1 MLVWG
6 WLSGPASFQL
16 MPPSSSTLGSL
27 STRLSPRPAP
37 APLFLSRSAG
47 LPPSQSERVTHAQ
60 CRLAVLAG
68 HPWPASVWRPWHLW
82 FSEQS
87 WRPRGTL
94 GPGVLWRFRWQLWNQ
109 PSGRPLGPWR
119 QWKAIQPGD
128 QCSGKGTTPSLPPA
142 TSLPPLESMCS
153 FESFLIPHSVSPSLQ
168 GAVAQPGYGSVQGSN
183 NANEEVRGRVWG
195 RRGVRCVGQDMGR
208 QRGKKD
214 GRGGDLRLEAVWT
227 EKSWAWGQAGNVSRA
242 WGRHAGKE
250 SQAWGSMRACL
261 WALTQVSKLTCPF
274 PPQCTNP
281 PPSGSGGSSSNSGVR
296 GQGVLRHPVWLGENG
311 ETLPPSDRA
320 GNTPEPGVGGWEWWW
335 AGGGVCVGEILVF
348 LAFWPHSGFPC
359 PSGKQR

>member
-6 WLSGPASFQL
+6 WLSGPVSFQL
-16 MPPSSSTLGSL
+16 MPSSSSIPGSL
-27 STRLSPRPAP
+27 SPRLSPRPAR

-60 CRLAVLAG
+60 CCLAVLAG

-94 GPGVLWRFRWQLWNQ
+94 GPSVLWRFRWQLWNQ

-183 NANEEVRGRVWG
+183 NANAEVRGRVWG
-195 RRGVRCVGQDMGR
+195 RRGVRCVGQDVGR

-227 EKSWAWGQAGNVSRA
+227 EKSWKCEPG
-242 WGRHAGKE
+242 
-250 SQAWGSMRACL
+250 
-261 WALTQVSKLTCPF
+261 
-274 PPQCTNP
+274 
-281 PPSGSGGSSSNSGVR
+281 
-296 GQGVLRHPVWLGENG
+296 LGETCWEREPILG
-311 ETLPPSDRA
+311 KHESLPVGFDPSLETHPPLPSAVHQPPAIRLRWKLEQLWGKRTGRPEAPSLA
-320 GNTPEPGVGGWEWWW
+320 GRKRRNSAPFRQGG
-335 AGGGVCVGEILVF
+335 
-348 LAFWPHSGFPC
+348 
-359 PSGKQR
+359 KYT